1 MPNDSTPDTTSETVS
16 NTAEQVID
24 KDQIKQLCGEAY
36 KAYDQ
41 LDHKGALRVFYQAW
55 LKLPK
60 PQHDHLESS
69 WVLTGIGDCYF
80 KLRQFQQA
88 IEALSSALHC
98 PSGDQ
103 SAFIHLRLGQ
113 CLLDIGE
120 TGSARR
126 SLFKA
131 FQLGGLKAF
140 EQEPPKYP
148 EAIKDLTAAG

>member
-1 MPNDSTPDTTSETVS
+1 MPDATPETT
-16 NTAEQVID
+16 EQTID
-24 KDQIKQLCGEAY
+24 REQIKQLCGEAY

-41 LDHKGALRVFYQAW
+41 QDHKTALRVFYQAW

-69 WVLTGIGDCYF
+69 WVLAGIGDCYF

-126 SLFKA
+126 SIFKA
-131 FQLGGLKAF
+131 YQLGGQKAF
-140 EQEPPKYP
+140 EQESLKYI
-148 EAIKDLTAAG
+148 ESINDLIQP

>member
-1 MPNDSTPDTTSETVS
+1 MPENTPDITVP
-16 NTAEQVID
+16 TID
-24 KDQIKQLCGEAY
+24 RERIKQLCGEAY

-41 LDHKGALRVFYQAW
+41 QDHKTALRVFYQAW

-69 WVLTGIGDCYF
+69 WVLAGIGDCYF

-126 SLFKA
+126 SIYKA
-131 FQLGGLKAF
+131 FQLGGQKTF
-140 EQEPPKYP
+140 EHESQRYIESINSLINK
-148 EAIKDLTAAG
+148 

>member
-1 MPNDSTPDTTSETVS
+1 MSNDSKPDNTVPP
-16 NTAEQVID
+16 ID
-24 KDQIKQLCGEAY
+24 RNHIKQLCGEAY

-41 LDHKGALRVFYQAW
+41 QDHKGALRVFYQAW

-60 PQHDHLESS
+60 PQNDHLESS

-88 IEALSSALHC
+88 IEALNSALHC
-98 PSGDQ
+98 PSGDK

-131 FQLGGLKAF
+131 FTLGGPQAF
-140 EQEPPKYP
+140 SQEASKYL
-148 EAIKDLTAAG
+148 ESINDLTAS